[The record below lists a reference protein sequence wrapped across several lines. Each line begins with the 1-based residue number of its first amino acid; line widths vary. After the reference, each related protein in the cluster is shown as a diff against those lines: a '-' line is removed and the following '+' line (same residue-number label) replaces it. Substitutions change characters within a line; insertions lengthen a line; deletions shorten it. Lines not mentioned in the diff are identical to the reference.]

1 MTDAILAEAADRAAR
16 NEAFVLATVV
26 WRRAPSSGQVGS
38 RALVF
43 GDGAMR
49 GWLGGACAQPTVRR
63 EALTALQDGRSRLI
77 LLGIPPEAADAF
89 GESAVVKPMACGSE
103 GALAVYVEPFVPVP
117 LVVAVGRSPAVTT
130 LIALADDL
138 GWRSAA
144 VAEADGLASVAID
157 GTSAVVV
164 ATQGEADE
172 EALEAAL
179 RTSAGYVGLVAS
191 RKRADATLGYLR
203 ARGVPE
209 ADLARVQ
216 APAGLDLGSIDHREI
231 AVAVL
236 AELVARRARGELRA
250 VGPASASVAEAVDPV
265 CGMAVDVES
274 ARWHMEFDGRTWYFC
289 GPGCL
294 QAFSADPGSFVS
306 VPASASSGTG
316 EESHRHEA

>member
-1 MTDAILAEAADRAAR
+1 MPSRIWGCGTSTCRCCPPVSGRPCRRLSNDEAASLVGLSRLVRIRMTDAILAEAADRAAR

-63 EALTALQDGRSRLI
+63 EALTAMQDGRSRLI

-89 GESAVVKPMACGSE
+89 GEGAVVKPMACGSE
-103 GALAVYVEPFVPVP
+103 GALAVYVEPFVPV
-117 LVVAVGRSPAVTT
+117 
-130 LIALADDL
+130 
-138 GWRSAA
+138 
-144 VAEADGLASVAID
+144 
-157 GTSAVVV
+157 AVVV

-203 ARGVPE
+203 DRGVPE

-216 APAGLDLGSIDHREI
+216 
-231 AVAVL
+231 
-236 AELVARRARGELRA
+236 
-250 VGPASASVAEAVDPV
+250 
-265 CGMAVDVES
+265 
-274 ARWHMEFDGRTWYFC
+274 